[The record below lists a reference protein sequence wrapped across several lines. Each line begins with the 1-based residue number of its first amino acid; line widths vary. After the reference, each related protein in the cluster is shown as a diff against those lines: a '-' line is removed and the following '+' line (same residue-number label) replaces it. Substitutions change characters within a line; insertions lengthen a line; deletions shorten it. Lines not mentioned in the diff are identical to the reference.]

1 MSARMAKIRQFG
13 KVVVGKEYTLRRGGY
28 CVIRDA
34 ADALAIVATPRGAFL
49 LGGGQDGIETPQ
61 EALLRE
67 AHEECGCT
75 LKVGERIGVADE
87 MLFAKEE
94 KTYFRKRCTFFIAEI
109 VAHEPALTTE
119 PDHRLVWLSVEEAI
133 RC

>member
-1 MSARMAKIRQFG
+1 M
-13 KVVVGKEYTLRRGGY
+13 
-28 CVIRDA
+28 
-34 ADALAIVATPRGAFL
+34 
-49 LGGGQDGIETPQ
+49 
-61 EALLRE
+61 
-67 AHEECGCT
+67 
-75 LKVGERIGVADE
+75 KVGEHIGVADE

-133 RC
+133 RCLVHESHGWAVQSVFKKKPDQSPEPTRFARGSA